1 MKKTSHL
8 NNAPQ
13 NCFLTVPDGLR
24 LHYLDYPCP
33 SPRRL
38 PLICLPGLARSAD
51 DFSRVAS
58 EINAR
63 GRRVIAIDYRGRGQ
77 SDWDQDWRNYS
88 LDTEQSDIFAI
99 LAEAEI
105 SQAVFLGTSRGGMH
119 IMRICAHSPSLVCAA
134 ILNDIGPK
142 IENDGLVRI
151 KRYVG
156 KLPPMNSMSDT
167 IALMRMS
174 MAPSFP
180 GVEWE
185 DWETYA
191 RHTFVEKNGK
201 VILRYDPALSHTL
214 DSVTP
219 ESEYETFWGEFD
231 FLKKVQLLVIR
242 GETSDIFSTETLE
255 EMKRIA
261 QNLQSLTV
269 MGQGHAPLL
278 LDRAT
283 IEKIALFLDD
293 CP

>member
-1 MKKTSHL
+1 MTQTSYP
-8 NNAPQ
+8 NSAPQ
-13 NCFLTVPDGLR
+13 SCFLTVPDGLR
-24 LHYLDYPCP
+24 LHYLDYPSP
-33 SPRRL
+33 SPQRL
-38 PLICLPGLARSAD
+38 PLICLPGLARSAE

-77 SDWDQDWRNYS
+77 SDWDRNWRGYT

-99 LAEAEI
+99 LAKAEI

-119 IMRICAHSPSLVCAA
+119 IMRICAHRPSLVRAA

-142 IENDGLVRI
+142 IENDGLLRI

-156 KLPPMNSMSDT
+156 KLPPLNSMSDT

-180 GVEWE
+180 SVEWD

-191 RHTFVEKNGK
+191 RHTFIEKNGK
-201 VILRYDPALSHTL
+201 IVLRYDPELSHTL
-214 DSVTP
+214 DAVTP
-219 ESEYETFWGEFD
+219 DSEYETFWREFD
-231 FLKKVQLLVIR
+231 FLKKVNLLVIR
-242 GETSDIFSTETLE
+242 GETSDIFSKETLE

-278 LDRAT
+278 LDRST
-283 IEKIALFLDD
+283 IEKIALFLDG

>member
-105 SQAVFLGTSRGGMH
+105 SQADRKSTR
-119 IMRICAHSPSLVCAA
+119 
-134 ILNDIGPK
+134 LN
-142 IENDGLVRI
+142 
-151 KRYVG
+151 
-156 KLPPMNSMSDT
+156 S
-167 IALMRMS
+167 
-174 MAPSFP
+174 
-180 GVEWE
+180 
-185 DWETYA
+185 
-191 RHTFVEKNGK
+191 
-201 VILRYDPALSHTL
+201 SH
-214 DSVTP
+214 
-219 ESEYETFWGEFD
+219 
-231 FLKKVQLLVIR
+231 
-242 GETSDIFSTETLE
+242 
-255 EMKRIA
+255 
-261 QNLQSLTV
+261 
-269 MGQGHAPLL
+269 
-278 LDRAT
+278 
-283 IEKIALFLDD
+283 
-293 CP
+293 